1 MQRRRG
7 PRDCFGALRCGLLVA
22 LALGAACGTAG
33 APSGASPPAGGGA
46 PAGAAPAPT
55 TAAAEPRTLQMGA
68 IAFNGYYYPLWAAMH
83 EGPYRDLGLVVEWNA
98 LQTNEA
104 ISALVSGGIDVLQA
118 PTDAAI
124 TALSKGAPLR
134 LVADHTLEAPYDLVA
149 RADVG
154 GIADLRGLKVGVSS
168 LRAGSGTV
176 ARVML
181 RAGGLADEDYELT
194 QAGGNPQRYAAL
206 QVGGVQASILSD
218 PVNFLARQEG
228 YSVLQSFSDV
238 VPEYSFVSWWVRADW
253 LESAANRA
261 ALVDFLAGMIRGRD
275 WAHAPANR
283 EALLAL
289 WMEQTRV
296 ERPIAEQM
304 YDYYV
309 VRHPTLIDTSDVRP
323 APVGAVVQIMRDL
336 EDLPP
341 LPPETQWIDRGP
353 AERARQVAA
362 GRP

>member
-1 MQRRRG
+1 MIVPRG
-7 PRDCFGALRCGLLVA
+7 WRSAVWAIIAAGLL
-22 LALGAACGTAG
+22 GACGAPAPGAAG
-33 APSGASPPAGGGA
+33 APQAAARPAEQ
-46 PAGAAPAPT
+46 AAPAASPVPAT
-55 TAAAEPRTLQMGA
+55 PREPRTLQVGA

-83 EGPYRDLGLVVEWNA
+83 QGPFRDLGLVAEWNS

-149 RADVG
+149 RADLASVG
-154 GIADLRGLKVGVSS
+154 DLRSLKVGVSS

-181 RAGGLADEDYELT
+181 RARGLGDDDYELT

-206 QVGGVQASILSD
+206 QAGGVQAAILSD
-218 PVNFLARQEG
+218 PVNFIARQDG
-228 YSVLQSFSDV
+228 FRVLQSFSEV

-253 LESAANRA
+253 LENAANRE
-261 ALVDFLAGMIRGRD
+261 ALVAFLAGMIRGKD

-283 EALLAL
+283 EALLQL
-289 WMEQTRV
+289 WMEQTRST
-296 ERPIAEQM
+296 RAIAEQM

-309 VRHPTLIDTSDVRP
+309 VQHPGLIDTSDVQ
-323 APVGAVVQIMRDL
+323 AVPVQAVVRIMREL
-336 EDLPP
+336 EDLPA
-341 LPPETQWIDRGP
+341 LPPETEWIDRGP
-353 AERARQVAA
+353 AARARQVAA
-362 GRP
+362 Q